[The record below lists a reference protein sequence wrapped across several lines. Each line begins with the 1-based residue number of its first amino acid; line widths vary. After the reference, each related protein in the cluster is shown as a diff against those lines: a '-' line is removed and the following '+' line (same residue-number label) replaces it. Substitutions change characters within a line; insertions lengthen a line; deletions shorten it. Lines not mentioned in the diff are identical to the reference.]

1 MLDIM
6 IIITTIIIIYLVNY
20 KLHDKEKSLFFKLHT
35 SIVFGTCLLN

>member
-20 KLHDKEKSLFFKLHT
+20 KLHDKKNHYF
-35 SIVFGTCLLN
+35 LNFILA